1 MANPHSC
8 PSSPSLNPPL
18 PPPPSY
24 SLSLPLTSPLQDCF
38 HSFHPQA
45 FLFLRFDDYIANPR
59 PHIAQTL
66 DFLGFPAADVA
77 EEQWA
82 GIIDL
87 EPVEQRPEGVARAE
101 LDGFTRE
108 YLKAFFAPFN
118 ADLVMQMADKNH
130 PNIVRLLGFAV
141 GGDVRSKIEQVLI
154 YEFVS
159 NGNIASLKH
168 PTMDAP
174 PGDAVQRLAELAM
187 SCTVERTA
195 SHPNKA
201 LISNE
206 LQTVRE
212 EVAGKEESGAAI
224 KVDAQVQEMKD
235 AVAGEDSLEIQ
246 LQIIEDSGSFITE
259 DPV

>member
-1 MANPHSC
+1 MTACADMEGAHACVRKLFRDMLDLCGSF
-8 PSSPSLNPPL
+8 
-18 PPPPSY
+18 Y
-24 SLSLPLTSPLQDCF
+24 AYFIEDCF
-38 HSFHPQA
+38 RSFHPQA
-45 FLFLRFDDYIANPR
+45 FLFLQFDDYMANPR
-59 PHIAQTL
+59 PHITQTL
-66 DFLGFPAADVA
+66 DFLGFPTADVA

-82 GIIDL
+82 EIIDL
-87 EPVEQRPEGVARAE
+87 ERVEQRPEGVARAE
-101 LDGFTRE
+101 LDGVIRE
-108 YLKAFFAPFN
+108 YLKAFFMHFN
-118 ADLVMQMADKNH
+118 ADLASEC
-130 PNIVRLLGFAV
+130 L
-141 GGDVRSKIEQVLI
+141 S
-154 YEFVS
+154 S
-159 NGNIASLKH
+159 GNIASLKH

-195 SHPNKA
+195 SHPNMA

>member
-1 MANPHSC
+1 MTACAEKEGAHAC
-8 PSSPSLNPPL
+8 
-18 PPPPSY
+18 
-24 SLSLPLTSPLQDCF
+24 DCF
-38 HSFHPQA
+38 RSFHPQA
-45 FLFLRFDDYIANPR
+45 FLFLRFDDYMANPR
-59 PHIAQTL
+59 LHIAQTL

-87 EPVEQRPEGVARAE
+87 ERVEQRPEGVARAE
-101 LDGFTRE
+101 LDGVTRE

-118 ADLVMQMADKNH
+118 ADLV
-130 PNIVRLLGFAV
+130 RLLRDDNFGV
-141 GGDVRSKIEQVLI
+141 LMLVVLTGRSSLSEGDQAHRGV
-154 YEFVS
+154 
-159 NGNIASLKH
+159 ASLKH

-174 PGDAVQRLAELAM
+174 PGDAVQRLAELAV

-195 SHPNKA
+195 SHPNMA

-235 AVAGEDSLEIQ
+235 AVAVEDSLEIQ